1 MDGHVRGVMFNL
13 LEQFVLESWGADAYE
28 GIVDRCGPASDG
40 PFVSVLEYP
49 DGVFFTQV
57 EATAGQLGT
66 SLSRTLE
73 AFGRWCAPVL
83 VSRYP
88 GAVDGHRDAHAC
100 ILALPQFLHLEIR
113 KLAPE
118 TGPPPLKCDGEAPQA
133 SVTFVAARGLC
144 ALVRGL
150 LHGLAKHFGEAVAFE
165 HDTCNARGA
174 AVCRLSLALSMPERA
189 AS

>member
-1 MDGHVRGVMFNL
+1 MDGYVRGVMFNL

-28 GIVDRCGPASDG
+28 GIVERCGPASDG

-49 DGVFFTQV
+49 DEVFFTQV

-66 SLSRTLE
+66 SLPRTLE

-83 VSRYP
+83 ISRYP
-88 GAVDGHRDAHAC
+88 GAVEGHADAHAC
-100 ILALPQFLHLEIR
+100 ILALPEFLHLEVR
-113 KLAPE
+113 KLSPE
-118 TGPPPLKCDGEAPQA
+118 TGPPPLECDGEVPMA

-150 LHGLAKHFGEAVAFE
+150 LHGLAKHFGEVAKFE
-165 HDTCNARGA
+165 HDICNARGG
-174 AVCRLSLALSMPERA
+174 AVCRLCVTLSTPNQV